1 MELLNTELEHI
12 TQLKSKETTTNGIH
26 SHEHKHLM
34 VIDSIQLLFHSCAN
48 LISVTVT
55 KESMSIKVTLILDRY
70 GLKTKG
76 NVTLMTTLNG
86 LKELSFLQDTLALL
100 LRSLT
105 AMDSDL
111 TKTRYEETQVLI
123 KEDVD
128 NAKNLKLPT
137 IENQL

>member
-1 MELLNTELEHI
+1 
-12 TQLKSKETTTNGIH
+12 
-26 SHEHKHLM
+26 
-34 VIDSIQLLFHSCAN
+34 
-48 LISVTVT
+48 
-55 KESMSIKVTLILDRY
+55 MSIKVTLILDRY

-105 AMDSDL
+105 AMDSDFN
-111 TKTRYEETQVLI
+111 KTRYEETQVLI